1 MMPLVASILLV
12 SGTFSA
18 RGQERPRYEVN
29 VGYGFAPLW
38 QGNRVVTGTGSHGT
52 LASIYA
58 PYSAKMRIWGTPVAE
73 VSTKVGSRWTAS
85 LMFSY
90 SHLGRVSTMQKVEQD
105 GMLSVSSSSS
115 DAGGSALA
123 IIQMWK
129 YEYIQKPAFRL
140 YSSAGVGLGY
150 YSGFKTMSEGS
161 RSLIQEFEMELVPM
175 GFSLGEKWFWFGE
188 LGLGT
193 QYIGARSGVGFRF

>member
-1 MMPLVASILLV
+1 MMPLLASFLLV
-12 SGTFSA
+12 SGSFTA
-18 RGQERPRYEVN
+18 RSQERSRHEVN

-38 QGNRVVTGTGSHGT
+38 QTNRVSTYSGNRGT

-58 PYSAKMRIWGTPVAE
+58 PYSAKMRIWGTPALE
-73 VSTKVGSRWTAS
+73 ISTRVSQRWTAS
-85 LMFSY
+85 LLFTY
-90 SHLGRVSTMQKVEQD
+90 AHLGSVSTLQKIEQD
-105 GMLSVSSSSS
+105 GVLGVSASSS
-115 DAGGSALA
+115 DASGTALA
-123 IIQMWK
+123 FIQMWK

-161 RSLIQEFEMELVPM
+161 RSLTQEFEMELVPV

-193 QYIGARSGVGFRF
+193 QYIGARTGVGFRF